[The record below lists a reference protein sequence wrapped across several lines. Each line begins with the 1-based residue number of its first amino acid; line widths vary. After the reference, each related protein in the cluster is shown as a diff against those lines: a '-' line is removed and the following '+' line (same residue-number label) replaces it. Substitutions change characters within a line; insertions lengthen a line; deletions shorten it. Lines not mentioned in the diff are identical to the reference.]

1 LNLAA
6 APRPTLGRCG
16 SEMAEP
22 GTNVAANRAKVV
34 LGVDDLPQHLKLLQQ
49 CIQAGGYT
57 FIGAE
62 SGVECLALVTRV
74 QPRLILLD
82 VQMPD
87 LDGFET
93 CRRLRGDQGLNHVP
107 IAFLTARNSPD
118 DVKLGLAAG
127 GNDFILKPVALA
139 RLLDR
144 VQYWTSRRVEARPIL
159 RAS

>member
-1 LNLAA
+1 
-6 APRPTLGRCG
+6 
-16 SEMAEP
+16 MAES
-22 GTNVAANRAKVV
+22 GTNVNANRTKVV
-34 LGVDDLPQHLKLLQQ
+34 IGVDDLPQHLKLLQQ
-49 CIQAGGYT
+49 CILSGGYT
-57 FIGAE
+57 FIGAD
-62 SGVECLALVTRV
+62 SGFECLNIVSRV

-82 VQMPD
+82 VQMPE

-93 CRRLRGDQGLNHVP
+93 CRRLRCDTGLNQVP
-107 IAFLTARNSPD
+107 IAFLTARNSPE

-144 VQYWTSRRVEARPIL
+144 VQYWTSRRVEARPIA